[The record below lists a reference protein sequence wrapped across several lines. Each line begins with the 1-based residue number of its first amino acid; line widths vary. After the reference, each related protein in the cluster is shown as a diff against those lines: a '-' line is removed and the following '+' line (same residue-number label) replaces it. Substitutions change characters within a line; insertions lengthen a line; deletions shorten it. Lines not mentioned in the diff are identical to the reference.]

1 MIIQL
6 MINFFSK
13 YKFIFYL
20 SNFILLV
27 LYLFPGS
34 LLGCFLYND
43 CQLQPQ
49 LTKDFL
55 VSTNHLYSFCLL
67 SIIGLFTYKNSNK
80 LNFLNLYLILLSI
93 ILEILHIFI
102 PVRSFELYDLFG
114 NLLGVSIVLTINFFY
129 RKYEN
134 YKN

>member
-1 MIIQL
+1 

-27 LYLFPGS
+27 LYLSPCS
-34 LLGCFLYND
+34 ILGYFFYTD

-55 VSTNHLYSFCLL
+55 VSTNHLYAFGLL
-67 SIIGLFTYKNSNK
+67 SIIGLFTYKNTNK
-80 LNFLNLYLILLSI
+80 LNFLNLYLVLLSM

-102 PVRSFELYDLFG
+102 PVRSFEFSDLFG

>member
-1 MIIQL
+1 

-43 CQLQPQ
+43 CLLQPQ

-55 VSTNHLYSFCLL
+55 VSTNHLYAFGLL
-67 SIIGLFTYKNSNK
+67 SIIGLFTYKNSKK

-93 ILEILHIFI
+93 ILQILHIFI
-102 PVRSFELYDLFG
+102 PVRSFEFSDLFG

>member
-1 MIIQL
+1 

-34 LLGCFLYND
+34 LLGCYLYND

-49 LTKDFL
+49 QTKDFL
-55 VSTNHLYSFCLL
+55 VSTNHLYAFGLL

-80 LNFLNLYLILLSI
+80 LNFLSLYLVLLSI

-102 PVRSFELYDLFG
+102 PVRSFEFSDLFG
-114 NLLGVSIVLTINFFY
+114 NLLGVSIVLTINFFC

>member
-1 MIIQL
+1 

-20 SNFILLV
+20 SNIILLV

-34 LLGCFLYND
+34 LLGCYLYND

-55 VSTNHLYSFCLL
+55 VSTNHLYAFSLL
-67 SIIGLFTYKNSNK
+67 SIIGFFTYNDSKK
-80 LNFLNLYLILLSI
+80 LNFLNIYLVLLSI

-102 PVRSFELYDLFG
+102 PTRSFEFSDLFG
-114 NLLGVSIVLTINFFY
+114 NLLGVLIILMINFFY

-134 YKN
+134 LEN

>member
-1 MIIQL
+1 

-43 CQLQPQ
+43 CQTQPQ

-55 VSTNHLYSFCLL
+55 VSTNHLYAFSLL
-67 SIIGLFTYKNSNK
+67 SVIGLFTYNNSNK
-80 LNFLNLYLILLSI
+80 LNLLNIYLVLLSI
-93 ILEILHIFI
+93 VLEISHLFI
-102 PVRSFELYDLFG
+102 PERGFELSDLFG
-114 NLLGVSIVLTINFFY
+114 NLLGVIVVLTINYFY
-129 RKYEN
+129 KKYEN
-134 YKN
+134 F

>member
-1 MIIQL
+1 

-20 SNFILLV
+20 SNLILLV

-55 VSTNHLYSFCLL
+55 VSTNHLYAFGLL

-80 LNFLNLYLILLSI
+80 SIFLNLYLILLSI

-102 PVRSFELYDLFG
+102 PVRSFELSDLFG
-114 NLLGVSIVLTINFFY
+114 NLLGVLIVLTVNFFY

>member
-1 MIIQL
+1 

-34 LLGCFLYND
+34 LLGCYLYND

-49 LTKDFL
+49 LTRDYL
-55 VSTNHLYSFCLL
+55 VSTNHLYAFGLL
-67 SIIGLFTYKNSNK
+67 SVIGLFTYNNSDK
-80 LNFLNLYLILLSI
+80 LDLLNIYLIFLSI
-93 ILEILHIFI
+93 LLEISHLFI
-102 PVRSFELYDLFG
+102 PLRSFEFSDLFG
-114 NLLGVSIVLTINFFY
+114 NLLGVIIVLIVYFFY

-134 YKN
+134 FKN

>member
-1 MIIQL
+1 

-20 SNFILLV
+20 SNIIFLV

-34 LLGCFLYND
+34 LLGCYLYND

-55 VSTNHLYSFCLL
+55 VSTNHLYAFSLL
-67 SIIGLFTYKNSNK
+67 SIIGFFTYNDLKK
-80 LNFLNLYLILLSI
+80 LNFLNIYLVLLSI

-102 PVRSFELYDLFG
+102 PARGFEFPDLFG
-114 NLLGVSIVLTINFFY
+114 NLLGVLIILMINFFY

-134 YKN
+134 LEN

>member
-1 MIIQL
+1 
-6 MINFFSK
+6 MINFFSQ

-20 SNFILLV
+20 SNIILLV

-34 LLGCFLYND
+34 LLGCYLYND

-55 VSTNHLYSFCLL
+55 VSTNHLYAFSLL
-67 SIIGLFTYKNSNK
+67 SIIGIFTYKNSKK
-80 LNFLNLYLILLSI
+80 LNFLNIYLVLLSI

-102 PVRSFELYDLFG
+102 PVRSFEFPDLFG
-114 NLLGVSIVLTINFFY
+114 NLLGVIVVISIKNLINKYGFF
-129 RKYEN
+129 K
-134 YKN
+134 K

>member
-1 MIIQL
+1 

-20 SNFILLV
+20 SNLILLV

-49 LTKDFL
+49 ISKDFL
-55 VSTNHLYSFCLL
+55 VSTNHLYAFGLL

-102 PVRSFELYDLFG
+102 PVRSFELSDLFG

>member
-1 MIIQL
+1 

-13 YKFIFYL
+13 YKFIFYI

-34 LLGCFLYND
+34 LLGYFLYND
-43 CQLQPQ
+43 FQVQPQ
-49 LTKDFL
+49 LTKNFL
-55 VSTNHLYSFCLL
+55 VSTNHLYTFGLL
-67 SIIGLFTYKNSNK
+67 SIIGLFSYKNSNK
-80 LNFLNLYLILLSI
+80 LIFLNLYLILLSI

-102 PVRSFELYDLFG
+102 PLRSFEFSDLFG
-114 NLLGVSIVLTINFFY
+114 NLLGVSIVLSINFFY

>member
-1 MIIQL
+1 

-13 YKFIFYL
+13 YKFIFYI

-34 LLGCFLYND
+34 LLGYFLYND
-43 CQLQPQ
+43 FQLQPQ

-55 VSTNHLYSFCLL
+55 VSTNHLYAFGLL

-102 PVRSFELYDLFG
+102 PVRSFELSDLFG

>member
-1 MIIQL
+1 
-6 MINFFSK
+6 MINLFLK

-55 VSTNHLYSFCLL
+55 VSTNHLYAFGLL
-67 SIIGLFTYKNSNK
+67 SIVGLFTYKNSNK

-102 PVRSFELYDLFG
+102 PVRSFELSDLFG
-114 NLLGVSIVLTINFFY
+114 NLLGVLIVLTINFFY

>member
-1 MIIQL
+1 

-20 SNFILLV
+20 SNLILIV

-34 LLGCFLYND
+34 LLGCFLYKD
-43 CQLQPQ
+43 CILQPQ
-49 LTKDFL
+49 LTPDFF
-55 VSTNHLYSFCLL
+55 VSTNHLYAFCLL
-67 SIIGLFTYKNSNK
+67 SIIGLFTYKNSNN

-102 PVRSFELYDLFG
+102 PVRSFEFSDLFG
-114 NLLGVSIVLTINFFY
+114 NLFGVLIVLFINFFCK
-129 RKYEN
+129 KYE
-134 YKN
+134 YFKN

>member
-1 MIIQL
+1 

-13 YKFIFYL
+13 YKFNFYI

-55 VSTNHLYSFCLL
+55 ISTNHLYAFGLL

-80 LNFLNLYLILLSI
+80 LNFLNLYLVLLSI

-102 PVRSFELYDLFG
+102 PVRSFELSDLFG
-114 NLLGVSIVLTINFFY
+114 NLIGVLIVLSIYFIY

>member
-1 MIIQL
+1 

-20 SNFILLV
+20 SNIILLV

-34 LLGCFLYND
+34 LLGCYLYND

-55 VSTNHLYSFCLL
+55 VSTNHLYAFSLL
-67 SIIGLFTYKNSNK
+67 SIIGFFTYNNSKK
-80 LNFLNLYLILLSI
+80 LNFLNIYLVLLSI

-102 PVRSFELYDLFG
+102 PSRGFELPDLFG
-114 NLLGVSIVLTINFFY
+114 NLLGVLIILMINFFY
-129 RKYEN
+129 KKYEN
-134 YKN
+134 LEN

>member
-1 MIIQL
+1 

-27 LYLFPGS
+27 LYLSPCS
-34 LLGCFLYND
+34 ILGYFFYTD

-55 VSTNHLYSFCLL
+55 VSTNHLYALGLL

-80 LNFLNLYLILLSI
+80 LNFLNLYLVLLSI

-102 PVRSFELYDLFG
+102 PVRSFEFSDLFG
-114 NLLGVSIVLTINFFY
+114 NLLGVLIVLTINFFY

>member
-1 MIIQL
+1 
-6 MINFFSK
+6 
-13 YKFIFYL
+13 
-20 SNFILLV
+20 
-27 LYLFPGS
+27 
-34 LLGCFLYND
+34 LYND

-55 VSTNHLYSFCLL
+55 VSTNHLYAFGLL

-80 LNFLNLYLILLSI
+80 LNFLNLYLVLLSI

-102 PVRSFELYDLFG
+102 PVRSFEFSDLFG

-129 RKYEN
+129 KNYEN

>member
-1 MIIQL
+1 

-13 YKFIFYL
+13 YKFVFYL

-34 LLGCFLYND
+34 LLGCYLYND

-55 VSTNHLYSFCLL
+55 VSTNHLYAFLILSFV
-67 SIIGLFTYKNSNK
+67 GFFTYKK
-80 LNFLNLYLILLSI
+80 IDQLKFLGIYLIFLSI
-93 ILEILHIFI
+93 ILEILHHFI
-102 PVRSFELYDLFG
+102 PERSFEFPDLFG
-114 NLLGVSIVLTINFFY
+114 NLLGVIIVITIFY
-129 RKYEN
+129 VLK
-134 YKN
+134 K

>member
-1 MIIQL
+1 

-34 LLGCFLYND
+34 LLGCYLYND

-55 VSTNHLYSFCLL
+55 VSTNHLYAFVLL
-67 SIIGLFTYKNSNK
+67 SIIGSYTYKNSNK
-80 LNFLNLYLILLSI
+80 LNFLNLY
-93 ILEILHIFI
+93 
-102 PVRSFELYDLFG
+102 
-114 NLLGVSIVLTINFFY
+114 VLMRRI
-129 RKYEN
+129 
-134 YKN
+134 

>member
-1 MIIQL
+1 

-20 SNFILLV
+20 SNLILLV

-34 LLGCFLYND
+34 LLGCYLYND
-43 CQLQPQ
+43 CQSQPQ
-49 LTKDFL
+49 ITKDFL
-55 VSTNHLYSFCLL
+55 ISTNHLYAFGLL
-67 SIIGLFTYKNSNK
+67 SIIGLFTYKNSNN

-102 PVRSFELYDLFG
+102 PVRSFELSDLFG
-114 NLLGVSIVLTINFFY
+114 NLLGVLIVLTINFFY

>member
-1 MIIQL
+1 

-20 SNFILLV
+20 SNIILLV

-34 LLGCFLYND
+34 LLGCYLYND

-55 VSTNHLYSFCLL
+55 VSTNHLYAFSLL
-67 SIIGLFTYKNSNK
+67 SIIGFFTYNDSKK
-80 LNFLNLYLILLSI
+80 LNFLIIYLVLLSI
-93 ILEILHIFI
+93 ILEILHLFI
-102 PVRSFELYDLFG
+102 PERSFEFSDLFG
-114 NLLGVSIVLTINFFY
+114 NLLGVLVVLTINYFY
-129 RKYEN
+129 KKYEN
-134 YKN
+134 FKN

>member
-1 MIIQL
+1 

-13 YKFIFYL
+13 YKLIFYT
-20 SNFILLV
+20 SNFILLA

-34 LLGCFLYND
+34 LIGCFLYND

-55 VSTNHLYSFCLL
+55 VSTNHLYAFVLL
-67 SIIGLFTYKNSNK
+67 SIIGLFTYNNSNK
-80 LNFLNLYLILLSI
+80 LNLLNIYLVLLSI
-93 ILEILHIFI
+93 VLEISHLFI
-102 PVRSFELYDLFG
+102 PERGFELSDLFG

>member
-1 MIIQL
+1 

-20 SNFILLV
+20 SNIILLV

-34 LLGCFLYND
+34 LLGCYLYND

-55 VSTNHLYSFCLL
+55 VSTNHLYAFSLL
-67 SIIGLFTYKNSNK
+67 SIIGFFTYNDSKK
-80 LNFLNLYLILLSI
+80 LNFLNIYLVLLSI

-102 PVRSFELYDLFG
+102 PVRSFEFPDLFG
-114 NLLGVSIVLTINFFY
+114 NLLGVLIILMINFFY

-134 YKN
+134 LEN

>member
-1 MIIQL
+1 MT
-6 MINFFSK
+6 NFFSK
-13 YKFIFYL
+13 YIFIFYL

-34 LLGCFLYND
+34 LLGCYLYND

-55 VSTNHLYSFCLL
+55 VSTNHLYAFSLL

-102 PVRSFELYDLFG
+102 PVRSFELSDLFG
-114 NLLGVSIVLTINFFY
+114 NLLGVSVVLTINFFY
-129 RKYEN
+129 RKYEI

>member
-1 MIIQL
+1 

-20 SNFILLV
+20 SNIILLV
-27 LYLFPGS
+27 SYLFPGS
-34 LLGCFLYND
+34 LLGCYLYND

-49 LTKDFL
+49 LTRDFL
-55 VSTNHLYSFCLL
+55 VSTNHLYAFSLL
-67 SIIGLFTYKNSNK
+67 SIIGFFTYNDSKK
-80 LNFLNLYLILLSI
+80 LNFLNIYLVLLSI

-102 PVRSFELYDLFG
+102 PARGFEFPDLFG
-114 NLLGVSIVLTINFFY
+114 NLLGVLIILMINFFY

-134 YKN
+134 LEN

>member
-1 MIIQL
+1 MT
-6 MINFFSK
+6 NFFSK

-43 CQLQPQ
+43 CQSQPQ
-49 LTKDFL
+49 LTNNFL
-55 VSTNHLYSFCLL
+55 ISTNHLYSFILL
-67 SIIGLFTYKNSNK
+67 SIIGLFTYKNSD
-80 LNFLNLYLILLSI
+80 NFIFLKIYLVFISI
-93 ILEILHIFI
+93 ILEILHIFV
-102 PVRSFELYDLFG
+102 PERSFEFSDLLG
-114 NLLGVSIVLTINFFY
+114 NLLGTSIVLTINFFY
-129 RKYEN
+129 KKYEN